1 MGGYYAGTNH
11 SIFLISKKVVL
22 KKRKAPL
29 STHEVYTRTVK
40 AAYKKKKNP
49 TNPQTQTLKKH
60 LPPPHIEPCLS
71 YAEWTHLH
79 RRS

>member
-40 AAYKKKKNP
+40 AAYKKKENP
-49 TNPQTQTLKKH
+49 TNPQEAFAAT
-60 LPPPHIEPCLS
+60 
-71 YAEWTHLH
+71 A
-79 RRS
+79 R